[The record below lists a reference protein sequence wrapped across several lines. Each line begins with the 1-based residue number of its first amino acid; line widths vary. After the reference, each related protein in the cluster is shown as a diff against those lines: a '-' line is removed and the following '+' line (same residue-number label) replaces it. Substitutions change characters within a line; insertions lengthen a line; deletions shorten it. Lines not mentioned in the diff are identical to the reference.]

1 MAAKSEQGLSSE
13 SQVLETVD
21 LPESFGPKIQG
32 KVRDNWVLPDGRR
45 VIVTTDRQSAFDRI
59 VCLTPGKGRQ
69 LNMLSAFWFVQ
80 TADIFPNHM
89 LVELHPTPHPNVMI
103 CIDCQPI
110 PVEMVL
116 RDYVT
121 GSTPT
126 SLWKNYSERT
136 GVYDW
141 LELPEN
147 LRKNQKLPQVVI
159 TPTTK
164 AEKGQHDE
172 PISPV
177 EANRRFGRVYREM
190 EEASRA
196 LFERGAYMYRQAGLI
211 LVDTKFEFGYDRRGN
226 LTLIDELFTPDCS
239 RIWRAESYEKR
250 MSRGKEP
257 DGLDKE
263 FLRLW
268 LKDQGFSGEGE
279 VPPVPSE
286 VTGRLADLYAEP
298 YRRLTGI
305 DLSGVDSSPQAI
317 RAAIL
322 RAI

>member
-1 MAAKSEQGLSSE
+1 MATKSEQGLPSE
-13 SQVLETVD
+13 PQVLDTVD

-32 KVRDNWVLPDGRR
+32 KVRDNWVLQDGRR
-45 VIVTTDRQSAFDRI
+45 VMVTTDRQSAFDRM

-89 LVELHPTPHPNVMI
+89 FIEPHPTPHPNVMI

-116 RDYVT
+116 RSYIT
-121 GSTPT
+121 GSTKT
-126 SLWKNYSERT
+126 SLWQNYSERT
-136 GVYDW
+136 GAYDW
-141 LELPEN
+141 LNLPDG
-147 LRKNQKLPQVVI
+147 LLKNQKLPEVVI

-172 PISPV
+172 PISST

-190 EEASRA
+190 EEASKA

-226 LTLIDELFTPDCS
+226 LTLIDELFTPDSS

-250 MSRGKEP
+250 MRRGKEP

-268 LKDQGFSGEGE
+268 LKDHGFSGDG
-279 VPPVPSE
+279 PVPQVPAE
-286 VTGRLADLYAEP
+286 VTGKLAALYAEP
-298 YRRLTGI
+298 YRRLTGT
-305 DLSGVDSSPQAI
+305 DLSGVDSSPQVIRGAI
-317 RAAIL
+317 S